1 MMFVCKS
8 GEVLKM
14 TPCIITAIPFI
25 PIDWAPGCDV
35 EVHSA
40 AVSPCP
46 LKLTSLLTTRSPSA
60 KPFMPLGSTQPLTAP
75 LSLPCPSPFTPSPPL
90 YPPPPNGSC
99 VPEAKVRTPKASL
112 WGFTLLSTSMSSA
125 LLPLLEGI
133 ALSATCPYSLPERSP
148 QLPSTTTMPF
158 EAVQKNEHPRT
169 NTRFNFADG
178 QFTILY

>member
-14 TPCIITAIPFI
+14 TPCIITAIPST

-125 LLPLLEGI
+125 LLPLLEGMS
-133 ALSATCPYSLPERSP
+133 LSATCPYSLPELPRHAPVYHYDALRSCTKKRTP
-148 QLPSTTTMPF
+148 
-158 EAVQKNEHPRT
+158 KNKHA
-169 NTRFNFADG
+169 F
-178 QFTILY
+178 